1 MRLRLIAVTLL
12 LSACASAA
20 APDAII
26 YPVERARE
34 DGDWTLLYRDVPLE
48 ISKDGYVIFLI
59 PAEWTPLGLKDNH
72 YVRAEIERSEE
83 TSVITLTAFKP

>member
-1 MRLRLIAVTLL
+1 MAMTLL

-20 APDAII
+20 APGSYI

-59 PAEWTPLGLKDNH
+59 PAEWTPLGLKDKH
-72 YVRAEIERSEE
+72 YVRADIERMEE
-83 TSVITLTAFKP
+83 TSVITLTAYKP